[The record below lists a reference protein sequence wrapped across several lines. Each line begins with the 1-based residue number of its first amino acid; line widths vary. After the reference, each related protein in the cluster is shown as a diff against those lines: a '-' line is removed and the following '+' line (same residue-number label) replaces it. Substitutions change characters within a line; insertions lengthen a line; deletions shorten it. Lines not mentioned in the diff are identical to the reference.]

1 MLTAADLKDRFRA
14 RGLRITPQR
23 EVVFCLLEET
33 QREHPTA
40 EALYVRATR
49 HLPSMSLRTIYA
61 ILDELEALGAI
72 RPLDLGTGSTRF
84 CTNPARHHH
93 LVCERCGKVKNVF
106 LDAGPVEV
114 PPEQRAG
121 FWIKEQAIVFRGL
134 CADCQTGQP
143 SLSG

>member
-1 MLTAADLKDRFRA
+1 MLAAADLKEKFRA

-23 EVVFCLLEET
+23 EAVFHLLEET
-33 QREHPTA
+33 QEEHPTA
-40 EALYVRATR
+40 ESLHVRATR
-49 HLPSMSLRTIYA
+49 RRPSMSLRTIYA
-61 ILDELEALGAI
+61 ILDELEGVGAV

-106 LDAGPVEV
+106 VDAGPVEI

-121 FWIKEQAIVFRGL
+121 FWIKEQAVVFRGL
-134 CADCQTGQP
+134 CADCRGEQTPAG
-143 SLSG
+143 